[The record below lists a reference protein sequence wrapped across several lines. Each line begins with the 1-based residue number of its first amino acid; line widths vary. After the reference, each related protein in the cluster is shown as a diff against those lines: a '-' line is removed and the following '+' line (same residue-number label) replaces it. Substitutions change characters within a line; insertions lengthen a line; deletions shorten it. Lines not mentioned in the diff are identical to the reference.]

1 MKRLLSSAIFG
12 LTILALL
19 SPAWAGNKKIMTT
32 RAAKVLA
39 ERAIVESIYGLKVRS
54 TEEVVDMVAA
64 NFVGKTES
72 KTKATIKGIK
82 IEEVVYDGGKDI
94 AKATASITLDSFTN
108 IDGQDMNLGGKTFRR
123 VAFATSTPSQAGP
136 IRALRAAELDAYKQL
151 AKRVVGFTL
160 ESQTTVENYLLT
172 SDLVKSKVLA
182 TMYMSEVSDYGWD
195 AQGDAYVKMILNVQ
209 EVGAILGLAVV
220 GEEAVIEVEGQGAQV
235 DDFQAAQQN

>member
-1 MKRLLSSAIFG
+1 MKTLLSSTIFC
-12 LTILALL
+12 LVTLALL
-19 SPAWAGNKKIMTT
+19 SPSWAGNKKIMTT

-54 TEEVVDMVAA
+54 TEEVVDLVAS

-82 IEEVVYDGGKDI
+82 IEEVVYDAAKDI

-108 IDGQDMNLGGKTFRR
+108 IDGQNMNLGGKVFRR

-136 IRALRAAELDAYKQL
+136 IRAMRAAELDAYKQL

-160 ESQTTVENYLLT
+160 ESKTTVENYLLT

-182 TMYMSEVSDYGWD
+182 TMYMAEVKDYGWD
-195 AQGDAYVKMILNVQ
+195 AEGNAFVKMILNVK
-209 EVGAILGLAVV
+209 EVGSVLGIPVV
-220 GEEAVIEVEGQGAQV
+220 GEDDVIEVEGQGAQV
-235 DDFQAAQQN
+235 DDFKTANQS